1 MFFFNETTAN
11 NLQGLLNNDHLFK
24 LIILWG
30 EKGNGKTF
38 TIRSVFGN
46 NHIKTKEIIFSEE
59 NTFPFDIV
67 ESLSTPINDEDTVL
81 IQYSQL
87 LKENYCLIFQNME
100 FCDMD
105 SQRLLNRLIKYH
117 KNNDQKA
124 CIVLEYNTLH
134 EPKDILCSLA
144 ESNNI
149 LCMASPG
156 KDCFYE
162 YYAMCFDDTPK
173 TKALFEKILQITR

>member
-11 NLQGLLNNDHLFK
+11 NLNVLLNNDYSFK

-30 EKGNGKTF
+30 ERGNGKTF
-38 TIRSVFGN
+38 TIHSVLGN
-46 NHIKTKEIIFSEE
+46 NHIKSKEIIFSEE

-87 LKENYCLIFQNME
+87 LKEDYCLIFQNME

-105 SQRLLNRLIKYH
+105 SQRLLYRLIKYH
-117 KNNDQKA
+117 KNNDQKS
-124 CIVLEYNTLH
+124 CIVLEYNTLQ
-134 EPKDILCSLA
+134 EPNDKSDRSHVVL
-144 ESNNI
+144 
-149 LCMASPG
+149 
-156 KDCFYE
+156 
-162 YYAMCFDDTPK
+162 
-173 TKALFEKILQITR
+173 